1 MIHRTKIQPIGEAL
15 GAILPK
21 DLLENMNI
29 GQDDELLA
37 VPSDEGILLLPL
49 DPNFEEAMEAFEVG
63 RKKYHQAL
71 RELAK

>member
-1 MIHRTKIQPIGEAL
+1 MIHKVKIQPIGEAL

-21 DLLENMNI
+21 DLLANMNI
-29 GQDDELLA
+29 GQNDELLA
-37 VPSDEGILLLPL
+37 VPSDEGILLVPCG
-49 DPNFEEAMEAFEVG
+49 PNFDEAMEAFEVG